1 MSVSL
6 MAEAWRTSIPAT
18 EKMVLLCLCDFA
30 NDRGECWPSVDT
42 LAGKCS
48 LSDRTV
54 QKAIKQL
61 KAWGIIKTTD
71 VPGRS
76 HMFTVNPRS
85 NFTPEA
91 ASPPKMSAK
100 PPKQLHPTPE
110 AASPKPS
117 KNHHEPSKESASG
130 DAPLSVDEVLEG
142 WNELAA
148 NHGLAQVRKLT
159 DARRRKVL
167 AQAKRF
173 SVPDWQ
179 AVFAKISQSP
189 FLKGENRQ
197 GWRCDF
203 DFILSENNFVKILEG
218 KYDRQPS
225 DSRR

>member
-6 MAEAWRTSIPAT
+6 MAEAWRMAIPTT

-61 KAWGIIKTTD
+61 REWGIIATHD
-71 VPGRS
+71 VPGRP

-85 NFTPEA
+85 SFTPEN
-91 ASPPKMSAK
+91 ASPPKMTAK
-100 PPKQLHPTPE
+100 PPKEIHPRGE
-110 AASPKPS
+110 AASPEPS
-117 KNHHEPSKESASG
+117 KNHQEPSEGSPQEA
-130 DAPLSVDEVLEG
+130 DALSVDEIVEG
-142 WNELAA
+142 WNTLAGK
-148 NHGLAQVRKLT
+148 HGLQRIARLT
-159 DARRRKVL
+159 EERRRKAK
-167 AQAKRF
+167 AQARRF
-173 SVPDWQ
+173 SVDDWV

-189 FLKGENRQ
+189 FLLGQNDR

-203 DFILSENNFVKILEG
+203 DFILSERNFVKILEG
-218 KYDRQPS
+218 KYDRQPAH
-225 DSRR
+225 